1 MRNWLIRRRVAALIG
16 GLMGKI
22 AAASQPAPRYFNKLR
37 ISASVT
43 ISVMGS
49 LGEASKP
56 NAR

>member
-1 MRNWLIRRRVAALIG
+1 
-16 GLMGKI
+16 MGKI